1 MRRPQIRQGC
11 ARARSSLA
19 SSTPSAVRSV
29 LLTPREERLR
39 LEADLDR
46 LRLRVVR
53 VLQQLA
59 EDGELARVAREHLVD
74 QRALVDLDRL
84 VVACLPLRLIER
96 GQGQLS
102 GHMQGRK
109 AGGVLV
115 CPSTRPCLSLQ
126 GCSFLV
132 SFFTSGYVQDPGLGG
147 RILPKA

>member
-1 MRRPQIRQGC
+1 MRRPQIWQER
-11 ARARSSLA
+11 ARAHSSL
-19 SSTPSAVRSV
+19 SRSTSAVRSV

-59 EDGELARVAREHLVD
+59 EDGKLARVAREHLVD

-84 VVACLPLRLIER
+84 VVACLPLRSIAR

-102 GHMQGRK
+102 GHM
-109 AGGVLV
+109 
-115 CPSTRPCLSLQ
+115 
-126 GCSFLV
+126 
-132 SFFTSGYVQDPGLGG
+132 
-147 RILPKA
+147 